1 MNTIKQRFQ
10 MPHNDLVYTFTKVYD
25 RDSKTLTEL
34 NSFKLKL
41 TEFKQAADKASR

>member
-1 MNTIKQRFQ
+1 

-25 RDSKTLTEL
+25 LDSKILTEL

-41 TEFKQAADKASR
+41 TEFEQTADEASR

>member
-1 MNTIKQRFQ
+1 

-25 RDSKTLTEL
+25 LDSKSLTGL

-41 TEFKQAADKASR
+41 TEFELTADEASR